1 MEIEEEDAEELLEM
15 YGRELTTDD
24 DELREFLHKHCEE
37 KEMDILYK
45 DKNEENKTT
54 DYDD

>member
-15 YGRELTTDD
+15 YGRELTTD
-24 DELREFLHKHCEE
+24 ELKEFLHQHCEE
-37 KEMDILYK
+37 KEMDISYK